1 MVVTKKKEIKELKD
15 YAKENNVPIMQDE
28 GIEFLKT
35 YIIKHEVDT
44 VLEIGSAI
52 GYSAIMMA
60 LTRPNLK
67 VVSIERDKD
76 RYLEAIKNV
85 KKFELED
92 RITLI
97 YNDATLV
104 ELEEKFDLVFIDAAK
119 GKNKVFFEKFG
130 RNLNEGGALI
140 TDNIN
145 FHGFVQMEEAEIKSK
160 NLKSLVK
167 KIKEYIEL
175 LNNNLEYK
183 TEFFDVGDGVAVST
197 RKGI

>member
-1 MVVTKKKEIKELKD
+1 MVVTKNKEIKELKD

-35 YIIKHEVDT
+35 HIIKNEVNT

-85 KKFELED
+85 KKFDLES

-104 ELEEKFDLVFIDAAK
+104 ELEDKFDLVFIDAAK
-119 GKNKVFFEKFG
+119 GKNRVFFEKFS
-130 RNLNEGGALI
+130 RNLNKGGALI

-145 FHGFVQMEEAEIKSK
+145 FHGFVMMNEEEIKSK

-167 KIKEYIEL
+167 KIKEYIDF
-175 LNNNLEYK
+175 LNNNPEYK

-197 RKGI
+197 RIED